1 MEFKNY
7 SLIVFDDISSVSSE
21 LTKIVE
27 NIKFVNTDSY
37 CVCTFMSN
45 ATTNELKEYIT
56 MLNVSFLLFEMEFDT
71 YAVRF
76 QNKKFHKHLF
86 GEVEKNNN
94 RKKKDMQRRVEDA
107 IKRQFDSNP
116 QEQKDSRRTK
126 KIVDLH
132 EITSTE
138 RERLLN
144 SILDK
149 GFENLTEEDKNI
161 LEKLKN
167 IGE

>member
-7 SLIVFDDISSVSSE
+7 TLIVFDDISSVSSE

-27 NIKFVNTDSY
+27 EMKFVNTDAY

-45 ATTNELKEYIT
+45 ATINELKEYVT
-56 MLNVSFLLFEMEFDT
+56 MLNVSFLLFEMGEDN
-71 YAVRF
+71 YAARF

-86 GEVEKNNN
+86 GDAEKN
-94 RKKKDMQRRVEDA
+94 RGKKTKDMQRKVEDA
-107 IKRQFDSNP
+107 IKRQMENP
-116 QEQKDSRRTK
+116 PSEYRKLKRN
-126 KIVDLH
+126 VDLT
-132 EITSTE
+132 EITSSE
-138 RERLLN
+138 REKILN

-149 GFENLTEEDKNI
+149 GYENLTEEDKKT

-167 IGE
+167 LGE

>member
-27 NIKFVNTDSY
+27 EMKFVNTDAY
-37 CVCTFMSN
+37 CVCTFISN

-56 MLNVSFLLFEMEFDT
+56 MLNVSFLLFEMTESNH
-71 YAVRF
+71 AVRF
-76 QNKKFHKHLF
+76 QNKKFQKHLF
-86 GEVEKNNN
+86 GDTEKN
-94 RKKKDMQRRVEDA
+94 RGQKTKDMQRKVEDA
-107 IKRQFDSNP
+107 IKRQFDSKP
-116 QEQKDSRRTK
+116 QEHKRTN
-126 KIVDLH
+126 KISNLH
-132 EITSTE
+132 EISSTE

-149 GFENLTEEDKNI
+149 GFENLTQEDKNI